1 MNKLD
6 TDICTIKN
14 IIHKHIKSNNF
25 NKLIILENDLVY
37 KCYIKKFIPKKYFFG
52 IVVHIYNNLE
62 IVKIFIKILN
72 QKYNFQNILFCF
84 IDEGSNNIFDIFKI
98 INPNFNYIL
107 LETKNKKIFLV

>member
-52 IVVHIYNNLE
+52 IVVHI
-62 IVKIFIKILN
+62 
-72 QKYNFQNILFCF
+72 
-84 IDEGSNNIFDIFKI
+84 
-98 INPNFNYIL
+98 
-107 LETKNKKIFLV
+107 